1 MYNNNTFN
9 LEDFNKKYNEIV
21 ENIKSTGALIEEIS
35 IKTEIKEQLQVY
47 NNELFIP
54 PIISNDLII
63 KIEVCIIQL
72 IDSQNEI
79 KKGIEEMK
87 NIFFGIF

>member
-35 IKTEIKEQLQVY
+35 IKTEIKEQLQV
-47 NNELFIP
+47 
-54 PIISNDLII
+54 
-63 KIEVCIIQL
+63 
-72 IDSQNEI
+72 
-79 KKGIEEMK
+79 
-87 NIFFGIF
+87 